1 MPDSPG
7 MSRTD
12 AERMVRVE
20 ESLKRVEGKL
30 DLFVERAI
38 EDRTSFTGR
47 ISTLE
52 KFKYVASTA
61 MLLSGAV
68 GLERVSSVLL

>member
-1 MPDSPG
+1 MSESPG

-38 EDRTSFTGR
+38 EDRTAFTGR
-47 ISTLE
+47 ITALE
-52 KFKYVASTA
+52 RWRYGTGAAVI
-61 MLLSGAV
+61 SGA
-68 GLERVSSVLL
+68 LLWLQPVVETIP